1 MRKFEIEFAVNELK
15 IHTLA
20 SIDCQIL
27 YRQFRPLSDETLQ
40 DAVISAARAAGMD
53 ADDCEVL
60 VAPAK
65 HDISMRCGL
74 YQISVTQSVPFADDD
89 YLQVALDTFSLES
102 AISGPPRV
110 DESISACT
118 HISVQKVAP
127 ASGTEPESGVFDA
140 GEAKSGFNAS
150 EEAMHAM
157 SLAKTIALLIVDE
170 TEAESVFWGPS
181 TFLLSSADFKRL
193 ATSGDPLLLYVHC
206 HIYPDFDKVS
216 GREQKGVV
224 ASGTQW
230 LIGYNVSFQPSERPA
245 EYLVEKLYDFVRIT
259 LNSDERP
266 ENNAV
271 FEKDDGEKTK
281 VSIHAADGPGP
292 DRIELSVMETPD
304 IAAHV
309 DRPADLRNWLTPDL
323 KDMGFD
329 AREDEDKELDPE
341 DPVDAAI
348 LERLAELNAEQSA
361 PEPEEQAP
369 VEFVEVPVGI
379 VPEPKSET
387 LEETDLSD
395 TALQETEAEIPAE
408 TVAAPAA
415 EPANRPRA
423 HRRPSQ
429 KMSMA
434 ELRDF
439 AREAQ
444 VAPQNRDVDTKK
456 RGLIGKMFNK
466 KSG

>member
-1 MRKFEIEFAVNELK
+1 M
-15 IHTLA
+15 
-20 SIDCQIL
+20 
-27 YRQFRPLSDETLQ
+27 SDETLQ
-40 DAVISAARAAGMD
+40 DAVISAARAAGLD

-60 VAPAK
+60 DATAT
-65 HDISMRCGL
+65 HDISMRCDL
-74 YQISVTQSVPFADDD
+74 YQISVTQSVPFAEDD

-102 AISGPPRV
+102 AISGPPSV

-127 ASGTEPESGVFDA
+127 ASGTEPESGVFDTGTA
-140 GEAKSGFNAS
+140 RSGFNTS

-157 SLAKTIALLIVDE
+157 ALAKSIALLVVDE

-181 TFLLSSADFKRL
+181 TFLLSIADFKRL
-193 ATSGDPLLLYVHC
+193 ATSGDPLLLYLHC
-206 HIYPDFDKVS
+206 HVYPEFDKVS
-216 GREQKGVV
+216 GRERTGVV
-224 ASGTQW
+224 ASGAQW
-230 LIGYNVSFQPSERPA
+230 LIGYNVAFQPSNRPA
-245 EYLVEKLYDFVRIT
+245 EYLVEKLYDFVRLT
-259 LNSDERP
+259 LKSGGKP
-266 ENNAV
+266 EDGVV
-271 FEKDDGEKTK
+271 FEKEDGDKTK
-281 VSIHAADGPGP
+281 VGIHAADGTGP
-292 DRIELSVMETPD
+292 DKIELSVMETPD

-309 DRPADLRNWLTPDL
+309 DRPADLRNWLTPDM

-329 AREDEDKELDPE
+329 AREDEGKELDPE

-348 LERLAELNAEQSA
+348 LERLAELNAENTA
-361 PEPEEQAP
+361 PETEEQAP

-379 VPEPKSET
+379 VPEPKTET
-387 LEETDLSD
+387 LEETDLSS
-395 TALQETEAEIPAE
+395 TALQGAEAEIPAE
-408 TVAAPAA
+408 TVTAQAA
-415 EPANRPRA
+415 EPANRPRP

-444 VAPQNRDVDTKK
+444 VATQNRDVDTKK